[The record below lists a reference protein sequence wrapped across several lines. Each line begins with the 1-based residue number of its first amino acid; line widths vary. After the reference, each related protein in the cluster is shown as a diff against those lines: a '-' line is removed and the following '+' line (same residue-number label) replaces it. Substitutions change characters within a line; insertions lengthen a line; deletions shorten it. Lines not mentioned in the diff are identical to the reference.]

1 MTKTI
6 GIIQVKGGAG
16 RSTLATNLA
25 GELSTVDR
33 TVIIDC
39 SMLQCTSPDSV
50 QSDLKAARRLTI
62 NSPEEIH

>member
-1 MTKTI
+1 MTKII

-39 SMLQCTSPDSV
+39 GMLQCTSPVSV
-50 QSDLKAARRLTI
+50 QSDIKAARRLTI
-62 NSPEEIH
+62 NPNEEIH